1 MRAAEQT
8 ASLRGIS
15 ILDVTALLFIDLDQ
29 FKQANHSFGHS
40 VGDLLLKFVA
50 DRIRACVREADTVA
64 RLGGDEFA
72 VILHAVPDAAPIR
85 TVAEKIVQAL
95 ASPFQIQENSV
106 QVSAS
111 IGASSSPKDAQT
123 TQSLMRNA
131 DLAMHAAKSAG
142 RDQVVF
148 FSPELLALP
157 SSEST
162 FGRL

>member
-1 MRAAEQT
+1 MPPRD
-8 ASLRGIS
+8 GP
-15 ILDVTALLFIDLDQ
+15 
-29 FKQANHSFGHS
+29 GHS
-40 VGDLLLKFVA
+40 TIGT
-50 DRIRACVREADTVA
+50 ACSIPAA
-64 RLGGDEFA
+64 RLGGDEFT
-72 VILHAVPDAAPIR
+72 VILHAVPDAAHIR

-95 ASPFQIQENSV
+95 ATPFQIHKNLV

-111 IGASSSPKDAQT
+111 IGDSSSPRDAQS

-131 DLAMHAAKSAG
+131 DLAMYAAKSAG

-157 SSEST
+157 SSDST